1 MYTQFSIRKKGDI
14 TKANLSLSRL
24 THKALFIVKG
34 ERKIPLQSD
43 SEQKLNLVI
52 IMEATKGDKLVFA
65 IICSLTASL
74 LQNFMSWDFF
84 FLCHGVFYVMGF
96 YELIFRYQFI
106 VFGVISVYF
115 YKTLLTSSLLHFT
128 GKYKR
133 IK

>member
-84 FLCHGVFYVMGF
+84 FYVMGF
-96 YELIFRYQFI
+96 FMSWGFMNLFLDI
-106 VFGVISVYF
+106 
-115 YKTLLTSSLLHFT
+115 SSLFLE
-128 GKYKR
+128 
-133 IK
+133 

>member
-14 TKANLSLSRL
+14 TKAYLSLSRL

-84 FLCHGVFYVMGF
+84 FMSWGF
-96 YELIFRYQFI
+96 MNLFLDI
-106 VFGVISVYF
+106 
-115 YKTLLTSSLLHFT
+115 SSLFLE
-128 GKYKR
+128 
-133 IK
+133 

>member
-74 LQNFMSWDFF
+74 LQNFLSWDFF
-84 FLCHGVFYVMGF
+84 FYVMGF

>member
-52 IMEATKGDKLVFA
+52 IMEATKGDKLVFT

-84 FLCHGVFYVMGF
+84 FYVMGF
-96 YELIFRYQFI
+96 FMSWGFMNLFLDI
-106 VFGVISVYF
+106 
-115 YKTLLTSSLLHFT
+115 SSLFLE
-128 GKYKR
+128 
-133 IK
+133 